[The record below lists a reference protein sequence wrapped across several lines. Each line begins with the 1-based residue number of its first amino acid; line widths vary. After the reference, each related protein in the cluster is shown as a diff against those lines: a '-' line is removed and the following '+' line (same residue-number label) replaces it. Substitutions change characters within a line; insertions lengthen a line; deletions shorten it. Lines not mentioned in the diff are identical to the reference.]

1 MNFNGLCVISM
12 FFNGYLFLFSVS
24 FILPIFL
31 VLAFITPL
39 QALPLYLPTS
49 VEAEVG
55 YQNDTLSPVEKI
67 FSEPPKWH
75 NPCGSKRI
83 PNSSMKINGNNYF
96 GDYGSTVEHPSDSDL
111 MHGITSIARVALRQ
125 GRFFKEDYV
134 SFDFNLYNS

>member
-1 MNFNGLCVISM
+1 MIFNG
-12 FFNGYLFLFSVS
+12 FLFLFSVS
-24 FILPIFL
+24 FILPTFL

-39 QALPLYLPTS
+39 QAIPLYLPTS

-55 YQNDTLSPVEKI
+55 YQNETLSPVEKI

-75 NPCGSKRI
+75 NPCGSKKI
-83 PNSSMKINGNNYF
+83 PNSSNGNTLF
-96 GDYGSTVEHPSDSDL
+96 GDYGSNVEHPSDSDL

-125 GRFFKEDYV
+125 GRYFKEDYV